1 MNIRPL
7 GDRVLVEPIE
17 EKEQTVGGIYIPDSA
32 KEKPMQG
39 KVLAVGKKLDKDGK
53 EIAFDVKKGDTV
65 NKMAKQIKFDAEA
78 RQKILAGVEKL
89 SNAVTST
96 LGPSGRNVIL
106 DKKFG
111 SPQITKD
118 GVTVAKEIELP
129 DPFENMGA
137 QMVKEVASKTNDVA
151 GDGTTTA
158 TLLAESIYREGLKNL
173 TAGANAMAL
182 KRGIDK
188 ATAAVVDAIAKQS
201 KKVKTADEI
210 AQVATLSANGDE
222 EIGKMISEAMD
233 KVGKEGTITVE
244 EAKTLESSL
253 DVVEGMQFDKGY
265 LSPYFVTDPE
275 SMECE
280 LENPFILLFEKKIS
294 SLQDMLPL
302 LQQVAKTGRPLMIIA
317 EDVEGE
323 ALATLVVNK
332 LRGTFQVCAVKA
344 PGFGDRRK
352 AILEDIAILTGGK
365 LISEDIGIKLENV
378 TIDMLGRAKKVV
390 VDKDNTTVVEGLGKS
405 ADIKARVEQLKRQI
419 EETTS
424 DYDREKL
431 QERLAKLAGGVALIK
446 VGAATE
452 AAMKEKKDRVDDALH
467 ATRAAVEEGIVAG
480 GGVAYLRAQKAI
492 EALKLEGDE
501 AVGASIIARAIEAP
515 LRKLV
520 NNAGQEA
527 ALVIANVKKATGTNG
542 YNVRTGEY
550 ADMLKAGIVDPAK
563 VTRSALQNAASIAG
577 LLLTTDCMVTDIPEK
592 KDSCGC
598 GGHGAPGG
606 MDGMM

>member
-1 MNIRPL
+1 
-7 GDRVLVEPIE
+7 
-17 EKEQTVGGIYIPDSA
+17 
-32 KEKPMQG
+32 
-39 KVLAVGKKLDKDGK
+39 
-53 EIAFDVKKGDTV
+53 
-65 NKMAKQIKFDAEA
+65 MAKQIKFDAEA

-89 SNAVTST
+89 SAAVTST

-118 GVTVAKEIELP
+118 GVTVAKEIELA

-137 QMVKEVASKTNDVA
+137 QMVREVASKTNDVA

-158 TLLAESIYREGLKNL
+158 TLLAEAVYREGLKNI
-173 TAGANAMAL
+173 TAGANPMAL

-188 ATAAVVDAIAKQS
+188 ATAAVTDAIAKLS
-201 KKVKTADEI
+201 KKVKSADEI

-265 LSPYFVTDPE
+265 LSPYFVTNAE

-280 LENPFILLFEKKIS
+280 LENPFVLLFEKKIS
-294 SLQDMLPL
+294 NLQDMLPL
-302 LQQVAKTGRPLMIIA
+302 LQAVAKSGRPLMIIA

-365 LISEDIGIKLENV
+365 LISEDIGIKLESV
-378 TIDMLGRAKKVV
+378 TVDMLGRAKKVV
-390 VDKDNTTVVEGLGKS
+390 VDKDNTTIVEGLGKA
-405 ADIKARVEQLKRQI
+405 ADIKAHVEQIKKQI

-467 ATRAAVEEGIVAG
+467 ATRAAVDEGIVPG
-480 GGVAYLRAQKAI
+480 GGVAYLRAQKAV
-492 EALKLEGDE
+492 EALDLEGDE
-501 AVGASIIARAIEAP
+501 KVGANIIARAIEAP

-520 NNAGQEA
+520 DNAGLEA

-550 ADMLKAGIVDPAK
+550 CDLLKAGVVDPAK

-577 LLLTTDCMVTDIPEK
+577 LLLTTDCMVTDLPEK
-592 KDSCGC
+592 KESCGC
-598 GGHGAPGG
+598 GGHGGAPDMGG
-606 MDGMM
+606 MM

>member
-1 MNIRPL
+1 
-7 GDRVLVEPIE
+7 
-17 EKEQTVGGIYIPDSA
+17 
-32 KEKPMQG
+32 
-39 KVLAVGKKLDKDGK
+39 
-53 EIAFDVKKGDTV
+53 
-65 NKMAKQIKFDAEA
+65 MAKQIKFDAEA

-265 LSPYFVTDPE
+265 LSPYFVTNPDA
-275 SMECE
+275 MECE
-280 LENPFILLFEKKIS
+280 LEDPFILLFEKKIS

-302 LQQVAKTGRPLMIIA
+302 LQQVAKSGRPLMIIA

-332 LRGTFQVCAVKA
+332 LRGTFSVCAVKA

-467 ATRAAVEEGIVAG
+467 VTRAAVEEGIVPG

-492 EALKLEGDE
+492 DALKLDGDE

>member
-1 MNIRPL
+1 
-7 GDRVLVEPIE
+7 
-17 EKEQTVGGIYIPDSA
+17 
-32 KEKPMQG
+32 
-39 KVLAVGKKLDKDGK
+39 
-53 EIAFDVKKGDTV
+53 
-65 NKMAKQIKFDAEA
+65 MAKQIKFDADA

-89 SNAVTST
+89 SSAVTST

-118 GVTVAKEIELP
+118 GVTVAKEIELA

-173 TAGANAMAL
+173 TAGANATAL
-182 KRGIDK
+182 KNGIDK
-188 ATAAVVDAIAKQS
+188 ATAAVVEAIAKQA
-201 KKVKTADEI
+201 KKVKSADEI
-210 AQVATLSANGDE
+210 AQVATLSANGE
-222 EIGKMISEAMD
+222 TEVGSIISEAMD
-233 KVGKEGTITVE
+233 KVGKDGTITVE
-244 EAKTLESSL
+244 EAKTLETTL

-275 SMECE
+275 EMECE
-280 LENPFILLFEKKIS
+280 LENPYILLFEKKIAN
-294 SLQDMLPL
+294 LQELLPV
-302 LQQVAKTGRPLMIIA
+302 LQAVAKSGRPLMIIA

-332 LRGTFQVCAVKA
+332 LRGSFQVCAVKA

-352 AILEDIAILTGGK
+352 AILQDIAILTGGQ
-365 LISEDIGIKLENV
+365 LISEDLGVKLENV
-378 TIDMLGRAKKVV
+378 GLDMLGRAKKVT
-390 VDKDNTTVVEGLGKS
+390 VDKDNTTIVEGLGKS
-405 ADIKARVEQLKRQI
+405 ADIKARVDQIKKQI

-431 QERLAKLAGGVALIK
+431 QERLAKLSGGVAIIK

-467 ATRAAVEEGIVAG
+467 ATRAAVEEGIVPG
-480 GGVAYLRAQKAI
+480 GGVAYLRCQKAI
-492 EALKLEGDE
+492 DALNLEGDE
-501 AVGASIIARAIEAP
+501 KVGANIISRAIEAP

-520 NNAGQEA
+520 TNAGQEA
-527 ALVIANVKKATGTNG
+527 ALVIANVKKAAGTNG

-550 ADMLKAGIVDPAK
+550 ADLLKCGVVDPAK
-563 VTRSALQNAASIAG
+563 VTRCALQNAASIAG
-577 LLLTTDCMVTDIPEK
+577 LLLTTDCMVTDIAAK

-598 GGHGAPGG
+598 GGHGAQPG

>member
-1 MNIRPL
+1 
-7 GDRVLVEPIE
+7 
-17 EKEQTVGGIYIPDSA
+17 
-32 KEKPMQG
+32 
-39 KVLAVGKKLDKDGK
+39 
-53 EIAFDVKKGDTV
+53 
-65 NKMAKQIKFDAEA
+65 MAKQIKFDAEA

-265 LSPYFVTDPE
+265 LSPYFVTNPDA
-275 SMECE
+275 MECE
-280 LENPFILLFEKKIS
+280 LEDPFILLFEKKIS

-302 LQQVAKTGRPLMIIA
+302 LQQVAKSGRPLMIIA

-492 EALKLEGDE
+492 DALKLEGDE